1 MWTMCSL
8 CGLCAHCVDY
18 VLTVWTTD
26 YSQSIGP
33 NDDDKADDDDEPVL
47 RTTSSVVSCS
57 HATKVQL
64 RRRQNQ
70 RPETISSECTKHLT
84 NIVLV
89 PSPLVCPVPHCLLKI
104 DFEYLSISH
113 FSLLCVRCSVPAFFS
128 VQLLCDHSCLHSY
141 SHHHFTLYL
150 LL

>member
-1 MWTMCSL
+1 MR
-8 CGLCAHCVDY
+8 
-18 VLTVWTTD
+18 TTD

-113 FSLLCVRCSVPAFFS
+113 FSLLCVRCSVPAF
-128 VQLLCDHSCLHSY
+128 LLSQSSTIPVYILILS
-141 SHHHFTLYL
+141 SSLYIVLVVTVSSEEIKISRIL
-150 LL
+150 LMPIL